1 MTEAYTG
8 PKYIV
13 VTGGVMSGV
22 GKGLTTASMGKILGE
37 YGYRTT
43 AVKID
48 PYINYDAGTLRPT
61 EHGEVWVTDD
71 GGEIDQDLG
80 NYERFLGLD
89 LPRHNNLT
97 TGQIYHTVIERERRG
112 EYLGQTVQP
121 IPHITDEIK
130 RRIQEA
136 GEGFDIV
143 LIEIGGTV
151 GDYENEP
158 FLFAVKGMEREI
170 GEDHFL
176 FVLITYLPVPSHVG
190 EMKTKPTQQATR
202 MLSEHGIFPDFIVC
216 RAEKDIDEVRKKK
229 IQIGANVPTDH
240 IISAPDMK
248 TIYDIPL
255 TLENEDLGK
264 KMLRK
269 LDLKPR
275 NNPDWAHWEQLVRR
289 SREPINQIKVAMV
302 GKYIEIGDFQLT
314 DSYISVNQS
323 LVHAG
328 VAWDAR
334 VDITWID
341 GNKFEKGELS
351 LDYLDEF
358 SGIIVPGAFGGGGAE
373 GVMMAIRH
381 ARENNIPFLG
391 LCYGLQLAVVEFA
404 RNVAGIK
411 DATSEEFEDD
421 SEWKVVCIQET
432 QREVL
437 EENRFGGSMRL
448 GAYAAVLKKKT
459 RVLELYEQSGRL
471 QEDEQRVHQLMENS
485 HESFRVGQLM
495 LDRDKVVLERHRH
508 RYEISPRFVDMLEE
522 EGLVF
527 SGYHRRVDGT
537 QLMEFI
543 EIPGHC
549 FFIATQAHPEF
560 KSRMDNPAP
569 LFAGFVGAAL
579 AYQEERLGNTDQAAA
594 S

>member
-1 MTEAYTG
+1 
-8 PKYIV
+8 
-13 VTGGVMSGV
+13 
-22 GKGLTTASMGKILGE
+22 
-37 YGYRTT
+37 
-43 AVKID
+43 
-48 PYINYDAGTLRPT
+48 
-61 EHGEVWVTDD
+61 
-71 GGEIDQDLG
+71 
-80 NYERFLGLD
+80 
-89 LPRHNNLT
+89 
-97 TGQIYHTVIERERRG
+97 
-112 EYLGQTVQP
+112 
-121 IPHITDEIK
+121 
-130 RRIQEA
+130 
-136 GEGFDIV
+136 
-143 LIEIGGTV
+143 
-151 GDYENEP
+151 
-158 FLFAVKGMEREI
+158 
-170 GEDHFL
+170 
-176 FVLITYLPVPSHVG
+176 
-190 EMKTKPTQQATR
+190 
-202 MLSEHGIFPDFIVC
+202 MLSEHGIFPDFIIC
-216 RAEKDIDEVRKKK
+216 RAEKGIDEVRKKK
-229 IQIGANVPTDH
+229 IQIGANVPTEH

-255 TLENEDLGK
+255 TLEAENLGE

-269 LDLKPR
+269 LGLESRKK
-275 NNPDWAHWEQLVRR
+275 PDWGHWEQLVRR
-289 SREPINQIKVAMV
+289 SREPLNQVKVAMV
-302 GKYIEIGDFQLT
+302 GKYVEIGDFQLT

-334 VDITWID
+334 VDITWLD
-341 GNKFEKGELS
+341 GNKFERGEIPLE
-351 LDYLDEF
+351 LLKEF

-373 GVMMAIRH
+373 GVVMAVQYS
-381 ARENNIPFLG
+381 RENNIPFLG
-391 LCYGLQLAVVEFA
+391 LCYGLQVAVVEFA

-411 DATSEEFEDD
+411 EATSEEFIED
-421 SEWKVVCIQET
+421 SEWQVVCVQEA

-459 RVLELYEQSGRL
+459 RVLELYEESGRL
-471 QEDEQRVHQLMENS
+471 REDAERVRQLMES
-485 HESFRVGQLM
+485 PEEAFRIGQLM

-508 RYEISPRFVDMLEE
+508 RYEISPRFVDLLEE

-543 EIPGHC
+543 ELPGHR

-579 AYQEERLGNTDQAAA
+579 AYQEERLGGEEQAAA

>member
-1 MTEAYTG
+1 MTESYAG

-22 GKGLTTASMGKILGE
+22 GKGLATASMGKILRE
-37 YGYRTT
+37 YGFKTT

-48 PYINYDAGTLRPT
+48 PYINFDAGTLRPT

-130 RRIQEA
+130 RRIKES
-136 GEGFDIV
+136 GVGFDIV

-158 FLFAVKGMEREI
+158 FLFAVKALEREI
-170 GEDHFL
+170 GEEHFL
-176 FVLITYLPVPSHVG
+176 YVLITYLPVPPHVG

-202 MLSEHGIFPDFIVC
+202 MLGEHGIFPDFIIC
-216 RAEKDIDEVRKKK
+216 RGEKGIDEVRKRK
-229 IQIGANVPTDH
+229 IQIGANVPTEH
-240 IISAPDMK
+240 IISAPDAK

-255 TLENEDLGK
+255 TLEAEDLGA

-269 LDLKPR
+269 LGLEPVKE
-275 NNPDWAHWEQLVRR
+275 PDWGHWEQLVRR
-289 SREPINQIKVAMV
+289 SREPLNHIKVAMV
-302 GKYIEIGDFQLT
+302 GKYVEIGDFQLT

-328 VAWDAR
+328 VAWDAK

-341 GNKFEKGELS
+341 GGKFERGELPLEH
-351 LDYLDEF
+351 LDKYT
-358 SGIIVPGAFGGGGAE
+358 GIIVPGAFGGGGSE
-373 GVMMAIRH
+373 GVVLAIQYV
-381 ARENNIPFLG
+381 RENNIPFLG

-404 RNVAGIK
+404 RNVAGISE
-411 DATSEEFEDD
+411 ATSEEFCEE
-421 SEWKVVCIQET
+421 SEWQVVSVQET
-432 QREVL
+432 QREL
-437 EENRFGGSMRL
+437 LKNHHFGGSMRL
-448 GAYAAVLKKKT
+448 GAYAAVLKKDS

-471 QEDEQRVHQLMENS
+471 MEDAERVRQLVES
-485 HESFRVGQLM
+485 EHEAFRVGQIM
-495 LDRDKVVLERHRH
+495 PDRDKVVLERHRH
-508 RYEISPRFVDMLEE
+508 RYEISPRFVDLLEE

-527 SGYHRRVDGT
+527 SGCHRRIDGT

-543 EIPGHC
+543 ELPGHR

-560 KSRMDNPAP
+560 KSRMDAPAP
-569 LFAGFVGAAL
+569 LFAGFVDAAL
-579 AYQEERLGNTDQAAA
+579 ARQEELSSDGEQAAA

>member
-1 MTEAYTG
+1 
-8 PKYIV
+8 
-13 VTGGVMSGV
+13 
-22 GKGLTTASMGKILGE
+22 
-37 YGYRTT
+37 
-43 AVKID
+43 
-48 PYINYDAGTLRPT
+48 
-61 EHGEVWVTDD
+61 
-71 GGEIDQDLG
+71 
-80 NYERFLGLD
+80 
-89 LPRHNNLT
+89 
-97 TGQIYHTVIERERRG
+97 
-112 EYLGQTVQP
+112 
-121 IPHITDEIK
+121 
-130 RRIQEA
+130 
-136 GEGFDIV
+136 
-143 LIEIGGTV
+143 
-151 GDYENEP
+151 
-158 FLFAVKGMEREI
+158 
-170 GEDHFL
+170 
-176 FVLITYLPVPSHVG
+176 
-190 EMKTKPTQQATR
+190 
-202 MLSEHGIFPDFIVC
+202 
-216 RAEKDIDEVRKKK
+216 
-229 IQIGANVPTDH
+229 
-240 IISAPDMK
+240 
-248 TIYDIPL
+248 
-255 TLENEDLGK
+255 
-264 KMLRK
+264 MLRK
-269 LDLKPR
+269 LGLKPR
-275 NNPDWAHWEQLVRR
+275 DNPDWAHWEQLVRC

-432 QREVL
+432 QKEVL

-471 QEDEQRVHQLMENS
+471 QEDEQRVHQLMGNA